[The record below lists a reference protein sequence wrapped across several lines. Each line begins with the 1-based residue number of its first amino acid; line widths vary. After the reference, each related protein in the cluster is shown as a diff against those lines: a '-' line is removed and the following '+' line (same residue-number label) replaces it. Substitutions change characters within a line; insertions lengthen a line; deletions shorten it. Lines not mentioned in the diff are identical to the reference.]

1 MANTKISISKNGTVT
16 LATKGKYCANNID
29 VNVAVNNGKPAEEIE
44 ITANGTYAPEDVVY
58 DKVIVNV
65 PSHESKLD
73 ELTATRNGEYT
84 PATGYDGFSKV
95 KVDVPTEGKEPNLQ
109 NIELTKNG
117 TYGAS
122 TGYDGFGTVK
132 VNVSG
137 GTFTATKNGTYVEND
152 LYSTIIVDVPTGAE
166 APTLHDVGIEN
177 TGTHTIQLVYTTY
190 ADGEIKTVATA
201 FNGSISIKAVEGSE
215 IYLSFPEGTL
225 SIDGFTGCIESN
237 EYKESEGYYSFPV
250 TSEDDSGTIGVMS
263 TSNGSAPNLQ
273 ELEVT
278 ANGEYTP
285 YMGYDGFSKVDV
297 SVSGETLNVTAN
309 GTYDD
314 GLYDKVVVN
323 VPTGVEAPTLHDVS
337 ISDDGYEIIQV
348 IYTTYQNGEIQTI
361 ATAFSGSIDISVVE
375 GSKIHLFVNNG
386 TLSVNGYTG
395 AIMNVE
401 HDDYY
406 GYYSFDVNTSDESSS
421 IGVASAANG
430 SGGTEL
436 AKTELQIYNQTGEML
451 TVEYT
456 QIMGDYTSTTTD
468 ECFEDFS
475 RTSCLCGSLVFI
487 RGSNMGTIQNFY
499 GDGEIVHQSGDLII
513 LKLSDSPSEGYYNV
527 VIPSAGES
535 GGSGDSVAV
544 IITSSSYDPGHSFK
558 YTAPD
563 GAKSGWVNSDDPEG
577 KTIYCVKN
585 SVLLITGTN
594 VSLDGIT
601 NASDRYQLANN
612 EGYAVII
619 SEDTEGEGISIGVS

>member
-1 MANTKISISKNGTVT
+1 M
-16 LATKGKYCANNID
+16 
-29 VNVAVNNGKPAEEIE
+29 
-44 ITANGTYAPEDVVY
+44 
-58 DKVIVNV
+58 
-65 PSHESKLD
+65 
-73 ELTATRNGEYT
+73 
-84 PATGYDGFSKV
+84 
-95 KVDVPTEGKEPNLQ
+95 
-109 NIELTKNG
+109 
-117 TYGAS
+117 
-122 TGYDGFGTVK
+122 
-132 VNVSG
+132 
-137 GTFTATKNGTYVEND
+137 
-152 LYSTIIVDVPTGAE
+152 
-166 APTLHDVGIEN
+166 
-177 TGTHTIQLVYTTY
+177 
-190 ADGEIKTVATA
+190 
-201 FNGSISIKAVEGSE
+201 
-215 IYLSFPEGTL
+215 